1 MASAG
6 SCPADMRHLHPAS
19 PYTRPSGDGDTRAD
33 VTRVAALV
41 RTSTCAIRTAR
52 LVRSERLDDRRPAR
66 LSAPPGLA
74 CRVRSAVRVAQAE
87 DEPPGFEP
95 KIRAHGT
102 AGEDDSL
109 DDRRVIRSPSERG
122 PGELQPQWNELE

>member
-1 MASAG
+1 MTEVVG
-6 SCPADMRHLHPAS
+6 HQADGVGRIVSGGHATPPSSLTVHPS
-19 PYTRPSGDGDTRAD
+19 KRRG
-33 VTRVAALV
+33 
-41 RTSTCAIRTAR
+41 
-52 LVRSERLDDRRPAR
+52 RPAR

-74 CRVRSAVRVAQAE
+74 CRVPVAVRVAQAE

-102 AGEDDSL
+102 AGEHDSL

-122 PGELQPQWNELE
+122 PGELQSQWNELEPIARTQ